1 MVSWG
6 GWSLSQ
12 PTNFCNQHPGRAA
25 ARVGAPQW
33 GWMEV
38 ELGLVLPPSHHPA
51 GWPAVSHPQFRVLMP
66 GEKSMGLQLSN
77 LLVAAGNCGLDP

>member
-1 MVSWG
+1 M
-6 GWSLSQ
+6 
-12 PTNFCNQHPGRAA
+12 
-25 ARVGAPQW
+25 
-33 GWMEV
+33 
-38 ELGLVLPPSHHPA
+38 LPPSHHPA